1 MSDKK
6 PNTSSNIFANALS
19 TTPKYVGEPGSVSAG
34 MHNNLTCGHCGA
46 AREKNDDGPLVCRYC
61 SKPLQSKK

>member
-1 MSDKK
+1 MSGEKK

-19 TTPKYVGEPGSVSAG
+19 TTPKYVAEGVKAG

-46 AREKNDDGPLVCRYC
+46 AREKDDDGPLVCRYC
-61 SKPLQSKK
+61 HQPLQAKK